1 MKRKIL
7 FTLSFTLCAIAFLQA
22 QNIIV
27 KGRITDSKTGQPVSY
42 LTVIVKGEKAG
53 TFTDD
58 NGFFTLNAA
67 PGAVLVINDIRYLPL
82 EIQATASM
90 DITVTPITKD
100 LSNVT
105 VVGSRNINRS
115 VINSPVPI
123 DIVNLKAALK
133 TSPQIDL
140 NQALTYL
147 VPSFNSA
154 RQSSS
159 DGTEHIDPASLR
171 GLGPDQTLVLIN
183 GKRQHTTSLLNNQG
197 TFGNGSVGTDL
208 NALPASAIDHIEVL
222 RDGASAQYG
231 SDAIAGVINVVL
243 RKNTNA
249 LTAAVTGGITS
260 RGDGGTS
267 DVNLNW
273 GSALGKN
280 GGYINVTGEMLY
292 RDKTTRTQN
301 QDLIIFDQSSLDN
314 YFAYDFTEDPA
325 ASRAYDDDMLK
336 QKGLTRNDFNF
347 QIGDAKIVNSSAFYN
362 LSLPSKNGK
371 AEFYSYGGFNFR
383 NGHGFGFRRLPS
395 EYENMVYSI
404 FPNGYQPN
412 TESKI
417 YDGTFAMGIKWEG
430 KDWQFDVSN
439 MFGDNRFNY
448 GVNNTVNASLQ
459 EQSPT
464 SFNSG
469 GHEFLQNTLN
479 FDASRYYE
487 NILKGFNLALGAEF
501 RYDQYKIRAGE
512 EASWKNYGLVTQEDG
527 TVVDELGLSGGAQS
541 FPGFTPYNAGSHN
554 RNNISLYTDAE
565 LNITDKWLITGAAR
579 FENYSDFGAT
589 VNGKFATRYEVSKAF
604 ALRGAI
610 STGFR
615 APSLQQQYFSY
626 VSTDLINNKI
636 GQSGFFPT
644 NSDVAKFIGIP
655 ELKEETSFNAS
666 AGFTITP
673 SKNLRITVDGYY
685 IKVNNRITLTGNFGE
700 DPYGDPDETIQDY
713 LKPYGASTA
722 RFFVNSVDTKTL
734 GIDVVAIYT
743 AKINTQS
750 RFDFTLTANY
760 NHNTVDNVNAIPEK
774 LQSQPDV
781 YFSPAERS
789 LIEGINPRGKGNF
802 TISYTNNKFNALL
815 RNTYFGKVTK
825 DGFPFGEVQVHKPK
839 VVTDLAF
846 AYDFTKVFSM
856 SIGANNLLDVF
867 PDKQAYSNSYFG
879 VFKYAPVQMGTT
891 GAFYFIK
898 ALVRIA
904 NK

>member
-7 FTLSFTLCAIAFLQA
+7 FTLSFMLCAFTFLHA
-22 QNIIV
+22 QNITV
-27 KGRITDSKTGQPVSY
+27 KGRVIDAKTGQPVSY
-42 LTVIVKGEKAG
+42 LTVIVKGEKTG

-58 NGFFTLNAA
+58 NGFFTLNAPA
-67 PGAVLVINDIRYLPL
+67 GAILVINDLRYAPMELK
-82 EIQATASM
+82 ATTSM
-90 DITVTPITKD
+90 DITVNPVIND
-100 LSNVT
+100 LANVT

-243 RKNTNA
+243 KKNTNA
-249 LTAAVTGGITS
+249 LSAAITGGITS

-273 GSALGKN
+273 GHGLGKT

-301 QDLIIFDQSSLDN
+301 QDLIIFDQSALDN
-314 YFAYDFTEDPA
+314 YFAYDFTNDPA

-362 LSLPSKNGK
+362 LSLPFKNGK

-417 YDGTFAMGIKWEG
+417 
-430 KDWQFDVSN
+430 
-439 MFGDNRFNY
+439 
-448 GVNNTVNASLQ
+448 
-459 EQSPT
+459 
-464 SFNSG
+464 
-469 GHEFLQNTLN
+469 
-479 FDASRYYE
+479 
-487 NILKGFNLALGAEF
+487 
-501 RYDQYKIRAGE
+501 
-512 EASWKNYGLVTQEDG
+512 
-527 TVVDELGLSGGAQS
+527 
-541 FPGFTPYNAGSHN
+541 
-554 RNNISLYTDAE
+554 
-565 LNITDKWLITGAAR
+565 
-579 FENYSDFGAT
+579 
-589 VNGKFATRYEVSKAF
+589 
-604 ALRGAI
+604 
-610 STGFR
+610 
-615 APSLQQQYFSY
+615 
-626 VSTDLINNKI
+626 
-636 GQSGFFPT
+636 
-644 NSDVAKFIGIP
+644 
-655 ELKEETSFNAS
+655 
-666 AGFTITP
+666 
-673 SKNLRITVDGYY
+673 
-685 IKVNNRITLTGNFGE
+685 
-700 DPYGDPDETIQDY
+700 
-713 LKPYGASTA
+713 
-722 RFFVNSVDTKTL
+722 
-734 GIDVVAIYT
+734 
-743 AKINTQS
+743 
-750 RFDFTLTANY
+750 
-760 NHNTVDNVNAIPEK
+760 
-774 LQSQPDV
+774 
-781 YFSPAERS
+781 
-789 LIEGINPRGKGNF
+789 
-802 TISYTNNKFNALL
+802 
-815 RNTYFGKVTK
+815 
-825 DGFPFGEVQVHKPK
+825 
-839 VVTDLAF
+839 
-846 AYDFTKVFSM
+846 
-856 SIGANNLLDVF
+856 
-867 PDKQAYSNSYFG
+867 
-879 VFKYAPVQMGTT
+879 
-891 GAFYFIK
+891 
-898 ALVRIA
+898 
-904 NK
+904 